1 MPTNAMKS
9 SHINLAEVDLLDPQ
23 LYSHGEPY
31 AVWDVMRRDAPV
43 HWQKVSEELGF
54 WSVTRYKDAVKV
66 LKDYNTFTSEQGS
79 LLNLLGMKDPAGGKQ
94 MAVTDPPRH
103 TQIRRPLQRG
113 FHNNS
118 IDKHEE
124 QLREAIRTLVAP
136 CLEPGGVDFAQAM
149 FEMSIAVS
157 GCIMQLPEDDWPLLT
172 RLTMMAI
179 APDDA
184 EYMLPEGSEATLQR
198 AHRELFGYFMDMVEQ
213 RRRSPGQDLISI
225 LMNVE
230 VDGARMDM
238 GTVIS
243 NCYSILLGATVTT
256 PHAASLS
263 FLELVRKDLYR
274 EFAAHPECMDSG
286 IAEVFRWS
294 SPASHFMRHATRDT
308 EINGTPIKQGDA
320 VVVWLGSANRDE
332 EVFAD
337 PYTFDIRRTPNPH
350 IAFGSGCHH
359 CIGHT
364 TAKQTMTMLYEELFA
379 NYEGFEIIGPVEYLG
394 SNFISGIKHMP
405 VRGYARK
412 LQGVE

>member
-1 MPTNAMKS
+1 MPTTNAPNTS
-9 SHINLAEVDLLDPQ
+9 QVNLAEVDLLDPQ

-31 AVWDVMRRDAPV
+31 AVWDVMRREAPV
-43 HWQKVSEELGF
+43 HWQQVNEELGF
-54 WSVTRYKDAVKV
+54 WSITKHRDAIQV

-79 LLNLLGMKDPAGGKQ
+79 LVNLLGTKDPAGRKQ

-113 FHNNS
+113 FNHNS

-124 QLREAIRTLVAP
+124 QIRKTIRRLLSP
-136 CLEPGGVDFAQAM
+136 CLEPDGVDFARAM

-157 GCIMQLPEDDWPLLT
+157 GCMLDLPEEDWPMLT
-172 RLTMMAI
+172 QLTTMAI
-179 APDDA
+179 APDDE
-184 EYMLPEGSEATLQR
+184 EYMLAEGSTATLQR
-198 AHRELFGYFMDMVEQ
+198 AHRELFGYFLDIVSE
-213 RRRSPGQDLISI
+213 RRRSPGEDLISI

-230 VDGARMDM
+230 MDGAKIDT

-256 PHAASLS
+256 PHAASIS
-263 FLELVRKDLYR
+263 FLELVKKDLYS
-274 EFAAHPECMDSG
+274 EFASHPECMDSG
-286 IAEVFRWS
+286 LEEVFRWS
-294 SPASHFMRHATRDT
+294 SPASHFMRYATRDV
-308 EINGTPIKQGDA
+308 EIRGTQIKEGDA

-332 EVFAD
+332 DIFAD

-350 IAFGSGCHH
+350 IAFGSGPHH
-359 CIGHT
+359 CIGHK

-379 NYEGFEIIGPVEYLG
+379 NYERFDIMSPVEYLG

-412 LQGVE
+412 S